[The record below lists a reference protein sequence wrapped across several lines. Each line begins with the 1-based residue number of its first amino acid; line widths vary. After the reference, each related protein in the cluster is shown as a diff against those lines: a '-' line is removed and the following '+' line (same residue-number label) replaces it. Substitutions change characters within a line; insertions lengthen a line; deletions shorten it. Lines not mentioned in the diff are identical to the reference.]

1 MERVRKNKVIVL
13 LLLDGISR
21 MASFLFDKYLHIF
34 LIGTFSYEIMVSRI
48 SQLSLQIVNMGLQLQ
63 TFSDAKV
70 GGRDKSGT
78 KLFQCYYSPI
88 EYSQTYFPHKV
99 PSFQVTLLPM

>member
-78 KLFQCYYSPI
+78 KLLYLRAPYCMHKRILLTKENKSLYYLY
-88 EYSQTYFPHKV
+88 ED
-99 PSFQVTLLPM
+99 L